1 MHRCRAK
8 KDFTLILG
16 RGIVAIVFGVFVLT
30 IAAYGLFFAY
40 DILTV
45 RGAGTARL
53 QFLFFA
59 GCVFVVVAFALLL
72 ISQMNVFAADAFFY
86 VMAVLSLASFAF
98 MVKALFFSLPR
109 GTYSF
114 AEQGRP
120 VYQHGMYAFCRHPG
134 VFWYC
139 LGFLF
144 LALAFR
150 SAPVTL
156 SCLLLCAGNVAYMVF
171 QDAWSFPRTFCDYR
185 NYQRNVP
192 FFFPTR
198 QSIRSAISSPSVKG
212 GRA

>member
-1 MHRCRAK
+1 MA
-8 KDFTLILG
+8 
-16 RGIVAIVFGVFVLT
+16 VVFGVFVLT

-45 RGAGTARL
+45 RGVGSTRL
-53 QFLFFA
+53 HFLFFA
-59 GCVFVVVAFALLL
+59 GCMLVVAAFALLL
-72 ISQMNVFAADAFFY
+72 ISQMHVLAADAFFY
-86 VMAVLSLASFAF
+86 GMAVLSLICFAL
-98 MVKALFFSLPR
+98 MVKALFFSLPQ
-109 GTYSF
+109 GTYSS
-114 AEQGRP
+114 AERGRS
-120 VYQHGMYAFCRHPG
+120 VYQGGMYAFCRHPG

-150 SAPVTL
+150 SAPVVL

-171 QDAWSFPRTFCDYR
+171 QDAWSFPRTFCDYQD
-185 NYQRNVP
+185 YQRNVP

-198 QSIRSAISSPSVKG
+198 QSVRNAISSLSVKG

>member
-1 MHRCRAK
+1 M
-8 KDFTLILG
+8 
-16 RGIVAIVFGVFVLT
+16 AIVFGVFVLT

-45 RGAGTARL
+45 RGVGSVRSRL
-53 QFLFFA
+53 LFFA
-59 GCVFVVVAFALLL
+59 GCVLVVAAFVLLL
-72 ISQMNVFAADAFFY
+72 VSQMRILAADAFFY
-86 VMAVLSLASFAF
+86 VMAALSFICFAL

-109 GTYSF
+109 GTYSS
-114 AEQGRP
+114 AEPGRS
-120 VYQHGMYAFCRHPG
+120 VYQGGMYAFCRHPG

-150 SAPVTL
+150 SAPVSL
-156 SCLLLCAGNVAYMVF
+156 SCLLLCAGNVAYMFF

-185 NYQRNVP
+185 DYQRNVP
-192 FFFPTR
+192 FFFPTC
-198 QSIRSAISSPSVKG
+198 QSIHSAISSSSVKG

>member
-1 MHRCRAK
+1 MA
-8 KDFTLILG
+8 
-16 RGIVAIVFGVFVLT
+16 VVFGVSVLT

-45 RGAGTARL
+45 RSAGSARL

-59 GCVFVVVAFALLL
+59 GCVLVVAAFVLLL
-72 ISQMNVFAADAFFY
+72 ASQMPVLAADAFFY
-86 VMAVLSLASFAF
+86 VVAALSFICFVL

-109 GTYSF
+109 GTYSS
-114 AEQGRP
+114 AEQGRS

-150 SAPVTL
+150 SALVTL

-171 QDAWSFPRTFCDYR
+171 QDTWSFPRTFCDYQD
-185 NYQRNVP
+185 YQRNVP
-192 FFFPTR
+192 FFFPTC
-198 QSIRSAISSPSVKG
+198 QSVSNAISSLSVKG

>member
-1 MHRCRAK
+1 M
-8 KDFTLILG
+8 
-16 RGIVAIVFGVFVLT
+16 AIVFGVFVLT

-45 RGAGTARL
+45 RGASSARSHL
-53 QFLFFA
+53 LFFA
-59 GCVFVVVAFALLL
+59 GCVLVVAAFALLL
-72 ISQMNVFAADAFFY
+72 ISQMNVLAADAFFY
-86 VMAVLSLASFAF
+86 VVAALSFICFVL

-109 GTYSF
+109 GTYSS
-114 AEQGRP
+114 AEQDRS

-144 LALAFR
+144 FALAFR

-171 QDAWSFPRTFCDYR
+171 QDKWSFPRTFCDYQD
-185 NYQRNVP
+185 YQRNVP
-192 FFFPTR
+192 FFFPTCHSVR
-198 QSIRSAISSPSVKG
+198 NALSLPSVKG

>member
-1 MHRCRAK
+1 MA
-8 KDFTLILG
+8 
-16 RGIVAIVFGVFVLT
+16 VVFGVFVLT

-45 RGAGTARL
+45 RGVGSARL
-53 QFLFFA
+53 HLLFFA
-59 GCVFVVVAFALLL
+59 GCVLVVTAFALLL
-72 ISQMNVFAADAFFY
+72 LDQMPMRPVDAFFY

-98 MVKALFFSLPR
+98 MVKALFFSLPQ
-109 GTYSF
+109 GTYSS

-150 SAPVTL
+150 SAPVSL

-185 NYQRNVP
+185 DYQRNVP
-192 FFFPTR
+192 FFFPTC
-198 QSIRSAISSPSVKG
+198 QSVRNALSLPSVKG

>member
-16 RGIVAIVFGVFVLT
+16 RGIVAVVFGVSVLT

-45 RGAGTARL
+45 RSAGSARL

-59 GCVFVVVAFALLL
+59 GCVLVVAAFVLLL
-72 ISQMNVFAADAFFY
+72 ASQMPVLAADAFFY
-86 VMAVLSLASFAF
+86 VVAALSFLCFVL
-98 MVKALFFSLPR
+98 MVKALFFRLPR
-109 GTYSF
+109 GTYSS
-114 AEQGRP
+114 AEQGRS

-150 SAPVTL
+150 SALVTL

-171 QDAWSFPRTFCDYR
+171 QDTWSFPRTFCDYQE
-185 NYQRNVP
+185 YQRNVP
-192 FFFPTR
+192 VFFPTC
-198 QSIRSAISSPSVKG
+198 QSVSNAMSSLSVKG